1 MSELL
6 FYEKLVALNRERH
19 KKLRL
24 KALDDG
30 FAFSA
35 GVNSVPLAGIEFFEA
50 SRDMTVLFKKGD
62 DGRFFPVVMMSL
74 SNSGHELVDVQGN
87 WQGSYVPAFIRRYPF
102 ALAADGTVCVDEK
115 SQALSESEGELLF
128 TESGQSESLEKVLA
142 FLRQFDTE
150 MRRTRDFCDALA
162 QKGLLAPFEVEV
174 RPRDGGRP
182 VRLQGLHAVNTQKFS
197 ELRGDTLE
205 LWFTKSWVAWIYAHL
220 HSIGALG
227 KLSSDKAPPSR
238 TH

>member
-6 FYEKLVALNRERH
+6 FYEKPVALNRERH

-24 KALDDG
+24 KAMDDG

-35 GVNSVPLAGIEFFEA
+35 GVNSVPLAAIEFFEA
-50 SRDMTVLFKKGD
+50 SRDMTVLFQKGA
-62 DGRFFPVVMMSL
+62 DGHFFPVVMMSL
-74 SNSGHELVDVQGN
+74 SNSGHALVDPQGR

-102 ALAADGTVCVDEK
+102 ALASDGTVCIDEK
-115 SQALSESEGELLF
+115 SRAFSETEGELLF
-128 TESGQSESLEKVLA
+128 TEDGHAPALDSALA
-142 FLRQFDTE
+142 FMRGFDTE
-150 MRRTRDFCDALA
+150 MRRTREFCDGLA

-174 RPRDGGRP
+174 RPRDGGRA
-182 VRLQGLHAVNTQKFS
+182 VRLQGLHAVSTQKFS

-220 HSIGALG
+220 HSIGALA
-227 KLSSDKAPPSR
+227 KLSSDKTPTSL

>member
-6 FYEKLVALNRERH
+6 FYEKPVILNRERH
-19 KKLRL
+19 KKLRV
-24 KALDDG
+24 KAMDDG
-30 FAFSA
+30 FAFSG
-35 GVNSVPLAGIEFFEA
+35 GVNSVPLTGIEFFEA
-50 SRDMTVLFKKGD
+50 SRDMTVLFNKGK
-62 DGRFFPVVMMSL
+62 DGYFPVVMMSL
-74 SNSGHELVDVQGN
+74 SSSGHELVNAQGA

-102 ALAADGTVCVDEK
+102 ALTADGAVCFDET
-115 SQALSESEGELLF
+115 SRALSETEGELLF
-128 TESGQSESLEKVLA
+128 TENGNSPALERVLA
-142 FLRQFDTE
+142 FLHQFETE
-150 MRRTRDFCDALA
+150 VRRTRDFCEALA

-174 RPRDGGRP
+174 RPRDGGRA

-238 TH
+238 PH

>member
-6 FYEKLVALNRERH
+6 FYEKLVALNRTRH
-19 KKLRL
+19 KTLRL
-24 KALDDG
+24 KALEDG
-30 FAFSA
+30 FTFSG

-62 DGRFFPVVMMSL
+62 KGFFPVVMMSL
-74 SNSGHELVDVQGN
+74 SNSGHDLVDAQGN

-102 ALAADGTVCVDEK
+102 ALASDGTVCVDENSK
-115 SQALSESEGELLF
+115 ALSETDGEPLF
-128 TESGQSESLEKVLA
+128 TDTGNSKVLEKVLA
-142 FLRQFDTE
+142 FLNQFDAE
-150 MRRTRDFCDALA
+150 MRRTRDFCEALE

-174 RPRDGGRP
+174 RPKDGGRP
-182 VRLQGLHAVNTQKFS
+182 VRLQGLHAVQAQKFA

-205 LWFTKSWVAWIYAHL
+205 LWFTKSWVAWVYAHL

-227 KLSSDKAPPSR
+227 KLSSEKQPPSYA
-238 TH
+238 H